1 MIILRKYLS
10 YTVMS
15 VLGLFL
21 LSACQEEEYMIP
33 ELEPG
38 LHNDVI
44 KRTLGPNVVGLDIEF
59 AYAMA
64 LPREEGRIVSAQVDA
79 SIPGAE
85 GTYLEHRSYHTN
97 GSGED
102 VGVIVGEPSVTQG
115 VSSKVNMVS
124 DTNAVTL
131 RYYYMIPEEARG
143 KEVTFNFS
151 ANGSNGQTVTYAM
164 GPYQISKMDMVLDL
178 EVTDGDSSY
187 ISLEDMAVYNTA
199 DAAAIAGKI
208 DLVYLYRSIPGVA
221 FNHALVSPA
230 NSDYLPDVTLPT
242 GVNRSSKIRKAWALR
257 DFHLARL
264 QYGIY
269 IDDLDFEKLDLSDS
283 PNYAINLRSE
293 AGAWVETAD
302 GKYKAYIYFNS
313 VDNENRKATISI
325 KRYSF

>member
-1 MIILRKYLS
+1 MKILHKY
-10 YTVMS
+10 
-15 VLGLFL
+15 VLNGLRVLVCFGLFA
-21 LSACQEEEYMIP
+21 ACQEEEYMIP

-44 KRTLGPNVVGLDIEF
+44 KRTLGPNIVGLDLEF

-102 VGVIVGEPSVTQG
+102 IGVIVGEPSVTQG
-115 VSSKVNMVS
+115 TSSRVNMVS

-131 RYYYMIPEEARG
+131 RYFYIIPEEARG

-151 ANGSNGQTVTYAM
+151 ANSSNGQTVNYSM
-164 GPYQISKMDMVLDL
+164 GPYKIAKMDMVLDL
-178 EVTDGDSSY
+178 TVSDGDSSY
-187 ISLEDMAVYNTA
+187 ISLEDMAVYNAA
-199 DAAAIAGKI
+199 DAAANAEKI

-230 NSDYLPDVTLPT
+230 NQEYLPEVTLPAS
-242 GVNRSSKIRKAWALR
+242 VNRSSKIRKAWGLR
-257 DFHLARL
+257 DQHLARL
-264 QYGIY
+264 QYGVY

-283 PNYAINLRSE
+283 PNYAINMRSE

-302 GKYKAYIYFNS
+302 GRFKAYIYINS
-313 VDNENRKATISI
+313 VDNSNGKATISI

>member
-1 MIILRKYLS
+1 MTILRKYFL
-10 YTVMS
+10 YTLKAVCCI
-15 VLGLFL
+15 LL

-33 ELEPG
+33 ELEGG

-59 AYAMA
+59 AHAMA
-64 LPREEGRIVSAQVDA
+64 LPGEEGRIVSAQVDA

-102 VGVIVGEPSVTQG
+102 VGVIVGEPSVTQAT
-115 VSSKVNMVS
+115 SSLVKMVA

-131 RYYYMIPEEARG
+131 RYYYIIPEEARG

-151 ANGSNGQTVTYAM
+151 ANSSNGQSVNYAM
-164 GPYQISKMDMVLDL
+164 GPYQIAKMDMVLDL
-178 EVTDGDSSY
+178 ELIDGDSSY
-187 ISLEDMAVYNTA
+187 ISLQDMAVYNA
-199 DAAAIAGKI
+199 DDAALHAEKI
-208 DLVYLYRSIPGVA
+208 DLVYLYRSIPGVT
-221 FNHALVSPA
+221 FHHALVSPA
-230 NSDYLPDVTLPT
+230 NSQYLPEVTLPA
-242 GVNRSSKIRKAWALR
+242 GVNRSTKVRKAWDLR

-264 QYGIY
+264 QYGDY
-269 IDDLDFEKLDLSDS
+269 VDDLDFEKLDLSDS
-283 PNYAINLRSE
+283 PDYAINMRSE

-302 GKYKAYIYFNS
+302 GKYKAYIYMNS
-313 VDNENRKATISI
+313 VDNKNGRATISI

>member
-1 MIILRKYLS
+1 MCII
-10 YTVMS
+10 
-15 VLGLFL
+15 L
-21 LSACQEEEYMIP
+21 LSACQEEEYAIP

-59 AYAMA
+59 AHAMA

-85 GTYLEHRSYHTN
+85 GSYLEHRSFHTN

-102 VGVIVGEPSVTQG
+102 VGIIVGEPSVTNG
-115 VSSKVNMVS
+115 ASSRVNMVS

-131 RYYYMIPEEARG
+131 RYYYIIPEEARG
-143 KEVTFNFS
+143 REVTFNFS
-151 ANGSNGQTVTYAM
+151 ATASNGQTVNYPM
-164 GPYQISKMDMVLDL
+164 GPYQIAKMDMVLDL
-178 EVTDGDSSY
+178 EVTDGDQSF
-187 ISLEDMAVYNTA
+187 ISIEDMAVYNAA
-199 DAAAIAGKI
+199 DAAANANKI

-230 NSDYLPDVTLPT
+230 NMEYLPEVTLPP
-242 GVNRSSKIRKAWALR
+242 GVDRSSRIRKAWGIR

-269 IDDLDFEKLDLSDS
+269 IDDLDFEELDLSDS

-302 GKYKAYIYFNS
+302 GRFRAYVYINS
-313 VDNENRKATISI
+313 SDNSNGKATISI
-325 KRYSF
+325 KRYSL

>member
-1 MIILRKYLS
+1 MA
-10 YTVMS
+10 VMGMFFIS
-15 VLGLFL
+15 
-21 LSACQEEEYMIP
+21 SCQEEEYMIP

-64 LPREEGRIVSAQVDA
+64 IPEAEGNIVSAQVDA
-79 SIPGAE
+79 SIAGAE
-85 GTYLEHRSYHTN
+85 GTFLEHHSYHTN

-102 VGVIVGEPSVTQG
+102 VGIQVGEPSVNQG
-115 VSSKVNMVS
+115 SSSKVTMVL

-143 KEVTFNFS
+143 KEVTFNFT
-151 ANGSNGQTVTYAM
+151 ANSSNGQTVTYTM
-164 GPYQISKMDMVLDL
+164 GPYQIAKMDMALDL
-178 EVTDGDSSY
+178 EVSDGDSCF
-187 ISLEDMAVYNTA
+187 ISLADMAVYNAA
-199 DAAAIAGKI
+199 DAASNADKI
-208 DLVYLYRSIPGVA
+208 DLVYLYRSVPGIS

-230 NSDYLPDVTLPT
+230 NSEYLPGVTLPS
-242 GVNRSSKIRKAWALR
+242 GVNNSSKIRKAWGLR

-264 QYGIY
+264 QFGIY
-269 IDDLDFEKLDLSDS
+269 IDDLDFEELDISDS
-283 PNYAINLRSE
+283 PNYAINMRSE

-302 GKYKAYIYFNS
+302 GRYKAYIYINS
-313 VDNENRKATISI
+313 VDNDTGKATISI

>member
-1 MIILRKYLS
+1 MTKLHKYISNSFKALLCM
-10 YTVMS
+10 TL
-15 VLGLFL
+15 LG
-21 LSACQEEEYMIP
+21 ACQEEEYMIP

-44 KRTLGPNVVGLDIEF
+44 KRTLGPNIVGLDIEF

-115 VSSKVNMVS
+115 TSSRVNMVS

-131 RYYYMIPEEARG
+131 RYYYIIPEEARG

-151 ANGSNGQTVTYAM
+151 ANSSNGQTVNYAM
-164 GPYQISKMDMVLDL
+164 GPYQIAKMDMVLDL
-178 EVTDGDSSY
+178 EVTDGDYNY
-187 ISLEDMAVYNTA
+187 ISLEDMVVYN
-199 DAAAIAGKI
+199 AAEAASNPNKI
-208 DLVYLYRSIPGVA
+208 DLVYLYRSVPGVN

-230 NSDYLPDVTLPT
+230 NQEYLPEVTLPS
-242 GVNRSSKIRKAWALR
+242 GVNRSSKIRKTWGLR
-257 DFHLARL
+257 DQHLARL
-264 QYGIY
+264 QYGVY

-283 PNYAINLRSE
+283 PNYAINMRSE
-293 AGAWVETAD
+293 AGAWVETED
-302 GKYKAYIYFNS
+302 GRFKAYIYINS
-313 VDNENRKATISI
+313 VDNSNGKATISI